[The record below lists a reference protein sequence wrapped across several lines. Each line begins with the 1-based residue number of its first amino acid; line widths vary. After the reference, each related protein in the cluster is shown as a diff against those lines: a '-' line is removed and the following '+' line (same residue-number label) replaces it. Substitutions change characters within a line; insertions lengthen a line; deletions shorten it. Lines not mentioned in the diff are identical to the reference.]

1 MLNGA
6 FAAVRSNKNRAF
18 NQSGGRGQRHFARE
32 CSKEISRNM
41 KLDWSNFA
49 VSELVTDCDHLL
61 CVLRE
66 HGGVADE
73 QITCYLVGKNGQRK
87 EH

>member
-1 MLNGA
+1 
-6 FAAVRSNKNRAF
+6 
-18 NQSGGRGQRHFARE
+18 
-32 CSKEISRNM
+32 M